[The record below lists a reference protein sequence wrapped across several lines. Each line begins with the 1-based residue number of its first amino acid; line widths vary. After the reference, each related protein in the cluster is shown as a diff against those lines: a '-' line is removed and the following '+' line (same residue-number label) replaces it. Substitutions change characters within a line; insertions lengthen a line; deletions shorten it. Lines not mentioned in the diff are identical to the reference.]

1 MMISPPGRPWAEHF
15 IYFLVLEASWP
26 PLGRAAAGPPPT
38 GRPAAARARP
48 MPPVRRP
55 PGRRPPGR
63 PPYIHKLPI
72 NHTAAFMLI
81 IEGFLVVYEY

>member
-55 PGRRPPGR
+55 PGRRPP
-63 PPYIHKLPI
+63 YIYKLPI
-72 NHTAAFMLI
+72 NRTSGRYL
-81 IEGFLVVYEY
+81 